1 MDTMTIGQRIKNK
14 RIELGLTVDELASK
28 LGKNRATI
36 YRYEKDDIKDLP
48 ITVLEP
54 LAQILNTTTAYLLGI
69 DDTAKDFDSRYLK
82 YITPNSIA
90 FEITGRSL
98 QYSPNVYNALIS
110 WVKENHLNLDSAL
123 YTKKGSSNAQNL
135 YEILTSSDTSY
146 DEKAAILNALI
157 DFTILDTKNSS
168 IQIFIDMDANV
179 PTQQQKLSHVFTTL
193 NDTALTRILEYAN
206 ALASMSTYSKKYDDS
221 CSVSTQA
228 TIQKFQKNQQPTT
241 LAAHHEGNEYTED
254 ELKEIDQ
261 FAEFVKN
268 KRK

>member
-1 MDTMTIGQRIKNK
+1 MTIGQRIKNK
-14 RIELGLTVDELASK
+14 RIELGLTVDEVASK

-69 DDTAKDFDSRYLK
+69 DDTAKDFDSRYLE
-82 YITPNSIA
+82 YITPNSVA

-110 WVKENHLNLDSAL
+110 WVKEFCSNSSSAL
-123 YTKKGSSNAQNL
+123 YAKENSKNAKNV

-146 DEKAAILNALI
+146 DEKATILNTLI
-157 DFTILDTKNSS
+157 DFTIVDTKNSN

-206 ALASMSTYSKKYDDS
+206 ALASMSTYKKKYNKS
-221 CSVSTQA
+221 CSAPTQA
-228 TIQKFQKNQQPTT
+228 TIQNFQKNQQPTT
-241 LAAHHEGNEYTED
+241 LAAHTRTNIED
-254 ELKEIDQ
+254 SPENQQHDLDLMDDDSKWE
-261 FAEFVKN
+261 
-268 KRK
+268 